1 MIIGQKHIL
10 KCRCVL
16 QQFKKMQEPPA
27 HQFVVFSI
35 VKDDVVIQ
43 KQAQCNNC
51 GLVHKVIDICRSEI
65 IQGKEGGAALLTIDD
80 IKTSLHPNICTVL
93 ENNNCDLAT
102 WEAVQ
107 FNIENKLWGNIVVIS
122 KETQGEETSGKYI
135 RVLGESLCKVE
146 TFTRT
151 ELI

>member
-16 QQFKKMQEPPA
+16 QQFKKLQEPPV

-35 VKDDVVIQ
+35 IKDDVVVP
-43 KQAQCNNC
+43 KQTQCNNC
-51 GLVHKVIDICRSEI
+51 GLVHKVVDICRSEI
-65 IQGKEGGAALLTIDD
+65 LPGKEGGAALVTVDD

-93 ENNNCDLAT
+93 EKNNCDLAT

-107 FNIENKLWGNIVVIS
+107 FNIENKLWGNVVVIS
-122 KETQGEETSGKYI
+122 KESQGEEITGKYI
-135 RVLGESLCKVE
+135 RVLGEALCKVE
-146 TFTRT
+146 VFTRT